1 MKQIVTILAMLMALA
16 LMGGIIGIA
25 FVPVLM
31 S

>member
-1 MKQIVTILAMLMALA
+1 MKQIVTILAMLLALA
-16 LMGGIIGIA
+16 LISGIIGIA